1 MSLGDDSV
9 AGIFR
14 RSSDFH
20 GNAGLRRTR
29 DPVFSCQ
36 HLAAD
41 HFLYS
46 GSSPALRKRLRNLSV
61 YEETAGLGAVSE
73 NSYDE
78 RYSYATDFDLMYPS
92 GNYLRKLCKSATSE
106 TVFPVVAK

>member
-1 MSLGDDSV
+1 M
-9 AGIFR
+9 I
-14 RSSDFH
+14 
-20 GNAGLRRTR
+20 
-29 DPVFSCQ
+29 C
-36 HLAAD
+36 
-41 HFLYS
+41 

-78 RYSYATDFDLMYPS
+78 RYSYATDSDLMYPS
-92 GNYLRKLCKSATSE
+92 GNYLRKLCKSAASE